1 MLRDGDGLTE
11 RATAAQHA
19 PALSPL
25 RSGRLTAGAVWAAC
39 LAAVALVAG
48 SIGLGLLTGGSGR
61 LSGEV
66 GRYAY
71 LTLALP
77 ISLAGALIA
86 FRRPGNRVGALMLL
100 SGASVACD
108 QFSFDYVHYRQARGQ
123 SPGWAIGWV
132 SDWMWVVPL
141 AALLFGLLLFPG
153 ELPGGRA
160 GRVSRGLAG
169 LIGVWTAITAGLAAL
184 GVGEYEGSAPYP
196 GVVPPGPVFD
206 VLHNSLAAVFGLFQ
220 VLLLGVAVAVVLRFR
235 RARGV
240 ERSQLKWLAYAGSLV
255 ALAWALP
262 PVQQVDTWPRAI
274 ANLML
279 WTLPAAIAIAVLRY
293 RLYDIDRLINRT
305 LVYASLTA
313 CVGGGYLAVVAVLSA
328 VVDRRS
334 GLVISML
341 ASLVVAVIFAPLRAR
356 LQRAVDRLLYGQRRE
371 PSTVL
376 SRLGRRLDA
385 TLEPEHVLPT
395 IVETVGQ
402 ALKLP
407 YVAIELRQEGTFKPA
422 CVRGTLTGEP
432 VELPLTYRGEMLGRL
447 VLGPRAPGE
456 PFSPPELELLQDLAR
471 HAGVTVH
478 AVRLTADLQRS
489 RERLVSA
496 REEERRRLRRD
507 LHDGVGP
514 TLAGAV
520 FQLEAGTHVLAT
532 DPDRAGELLAKVK
545 GDLKGTIAEV
555 RRLVDGLRPP
565 ALDELGLM
573 PAIRQHGARLTGVGG
588 PASEPSAAVAI
599 EVLSSST
606 IPQLPAAVEVAVYR
620 IATEAMTNV
629 LRHAQAQ
636 RCTVELRYND
646 GPDSDVLELEV
657 TDDGRGIT
665 GTTPDGFG
673 QRSIRERAAE
683 LGGSCEIESGPG
695 SGTRVF
701 VRLPIAL
708 GG

>member
-1 MLRDGDGLTE
+1 MRRLGDSDGDGDGLTE
-11 RATAAQHA
+11 HAAGPLPDRAGRITAA
-19 PALSPL
+19 
-25 RSGRLTAGAVWAAC
+25 GVWAAC
-39 LAAVALVAG
+39 LASVALVAG
-48 SIGLGLLTGGSGR
+48 SILLGLLTDGSGR

-86 FRRPGNRVGALMLL
+86 FRRPGNQVGALMLL
-100 SGASVACD
+100 AGASVACD
-108 QFSFDYVHYRQARGQ
+108 QFTFDYVHYRQAQGQ
-123 SPGWAIGWV
+123 SVLWVIGWL

-141 AALLFGLLLFPG
+141 AVLLFGLLLFPG
-153 ELPGGRA
+153 ELPEGRA
-160 GRVSRGLAG
+160 SRVLAG
-169 LIGVWTAITAGLAAL
+169 LIGVWSAATVGLAAL
-184 GVGEYEGSAPYP
+184 GAGEYEGSAPYP
-196 GVVPPGPVFD
+196 GVVPPGPVPD
-206 VLHNSLAAVFGLFQ
+206 VLHASLTWVFAVFP
-220 VLLLGVAVAVVLRFR
+220 VLLLGVAGSAVLRFR

-240 ERSQLKWLAYAGSLV
+240 ERSQLKWLAYAASLV
-255 ALAWALP
+255 ALAWVLP

-279 WTLPAAIAIAVLRY
+279 WTLPAAVAVAVLRY

-305 LVYASLTA
+305 LVYGLLTG
-313 CVGGGYLAVVAVLSA
+313 CVGGGYLVVVTTLGA

-341 ASLVVAVIFAPLRAR
+341 ASLFVAVIFAPLRAR
-356 LQRAVDRLLYGQRRE
+356 LQLAVDRLLYGQRSQ
-371 PSTVL
+371 PSAVL

-385 TLEPEHVLPT
+385 TLEPDHVLPT
-395 IVETVGQ
+395 IVETVAQ
-402 ALKLP
+402 TLKLP

-422 CVRGTLTGEP
+422 CVRGVLTGEP
-432 VELPLTYRGEMLGRL
+432 AEFPLTYRGELLGRL

-520 FQLEAGTHVLAT
+520 FQLEAGAHLLAA
-532 DPDRAGELLAKVK
+532 DPDRAAELLAKVK
-545 GDLKGTIAEV
+545 TDLKGTIAEV

-573 PAIRQHGARLTGVGG
+573 PAIRQHGARLTGVNGAASG
-588 PASEPSAAVAI
+588 PLATVAI
-599 EVLSSST
+599 EVLAPSA

-629 LRHAQAQ
+629 HRHAQAR
-636 RCTVELRYND
+636 RCTVELRYSDVLNN
-646 GPDSDVLELEV
+646 DVLELEV
-657 TDDGRGIT
+657 RDDGRGT
-665 GTTPDGFG
+665 AGARPDGFG

-683 LGGSCEIESGPG
+683 LGGSCEIESGPD